1 MTYVL
6 RVSTSE
12 RHNVTVISR
21 SLRTLGKGEGHP
33 DRERGAVLV
42 EAALVL
48 PILVILLL
56 GIIDFGFAFNSYISL
71 RQGTRE
77 AARQAAVNT
86 APQPTAGS
94 WNCPIASNINGSVNS
109 SATGAY
115 GDVYDLM
122 CYAKNRIG
130 LDGASTRVS
139 IYWDP
144 GSAGPPPV
152 SPYSTNTNA
161 TAINSVVIC
170 TQYPLNSMTGV
181 FSPVLNGTILNS
193 KTEIR
198 IEQTSVDI
206 SAANPALPDP
216 IQETS
221 YPSSPWPASC
231 SQM

>member
-1 MTYVL
+1 MA
-6 RVSTSE
+6 RS
-12 RHNVTVISR
+12 RHVF
-21 SLRTLGKGEGHP
+21 GKGARRAQGEQ
-33 DRERGAVLV
+33 GAVLV

-77 AARQAAVNT
+77 TARQAAVNT
-86 APQPTAGS
+86 APQPTSGS
-94 WNCPIASNINGSVNS
+94 WNCPIASNISGSVNS
-109 SATGAY
+109 SAGGAY

-130 LDGASTRVS
+130 LDAPSTRIS

-144 GSAGPPPV
+144 GSAGPPAV

-181 FSPVLNGTILNS
+181 FSPVLNGTILNA

-198 IEQTSVDI
+198 IEQTSVNI
-206 SAANPALPDP
+206 SGANPALPDP
-216 IQETS
+216 IQESS
-221 YPSSPWPASC
+221 YPGSPWPASC